1 MIVVL
6 PYAYTS
12 LKGGKQALGDRACL
26 LSVVRAREMMS
37 TLVIPFINS
46 IKTGL
51 VGLLR
56 RSNRVA
62 RVIIIFVQNETGIE
76 DEILRDLLSRGGN
89 NRREA
94 EGK

>member
-1 MIVVL
+1 
-6 PYAYTS
+6 
-12 LKGGKQALGDRACL
+12 
-26 LSVVRAREMMS
+26 MS

-76 DEILRDLLSRGGN
+76 DEILRDLLLRGGN
-89 NRREA
+89 NRKEA